1 MSCELKQVNTK
12 RIVEWNMGVWNKAW
26 QFLVTGIF
34 WSTSYVEFEG
44 NEGAQEYFSQVG
56 TQNLVNKGALEYFG
70 RLVT

>member
-1 MSCELKQVNTK
+1 
-12 RIVEWNMGVWNKAW
+12 MGASPPEIP
-26 QFLVTGIF
+26 TGLDTFRRNCSVGHLNF

-44 NEGAQEYFSQVG
+44 KEGAQEYFSQVG